1 VQERVGGAA
10 VVAFAQGGAAVGGQS
25 GGQVGGQDGGRAA
38 GHGCGSQGA
47 RAAPASRGGHP
58 ALGCGRGGGRA
69 GSGPRFN
76 RAELEHLNE
85 IVERVLP
92 LGPDEWEQVECNIA
106 SCTPRTI
113 DAWQI

>member
-10 VVAFAQGGAAVGGQS
+10 VVAFAQGGAAVGGQ
-25 GGQVGGQDGGRAA
+25 VGGQGGGRAA
-38 GHGCGSQGA
+38 GCGCGGGGA
-47 RAAPASRGGHP
+47 QAAPAGQGGRP

-85 IVERVLP
+85 IAERVLP
-92 LGPDEWEQVECNIA
+92 LGPDKLEQVAMQNIA
-106 SCTPRTI
+106 SCTPCTTS
-113 DAWQI
+113 AWQV